1 MFHHFIQADTKI
13 QKFANTKNILTVI
26 LSCYRIFVDVT
37 NYWLE
42 LCTWLCLSN
51 WKDVQSNLL
60 LRCCLIT
67 PSFCKLLL
75 FPLTEKKWLCW
86 KLSNGSV
93 DEWESPINVRIV
105 RVRGICSKKS
115 RLNAGWLIQP
125 CVINS
130 VYLVELT
137 SNIWYETGR
146 GSSCEPWTFATTSA
160 TSYNNTINISI
171 IPILRM
177 S

>member
-1 MFHHFIQADTKI
+1 MISGNIVLNLLLLKIIQHVLLFHHFIQADTKI

-105 RVRGICSKKS
+105 RVRGIWCKIYMFNLLS
-115 RLNAGWLIQP
+115 
-125 CVINS
+125 VII
-130 VYLVELT
+130 T
-137 SNIWYETGR
+137 PI
-146 GSSCEPWTFATTSA
+146 
-160 TSYNNTINISI
+160 ISDTH
-171 IPILRM
+171 
-177 S
+177 